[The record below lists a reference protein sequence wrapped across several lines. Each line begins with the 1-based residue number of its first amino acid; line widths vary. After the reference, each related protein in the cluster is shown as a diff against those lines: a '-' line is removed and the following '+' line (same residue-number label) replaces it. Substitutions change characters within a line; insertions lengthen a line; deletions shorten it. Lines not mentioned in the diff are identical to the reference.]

1 MTLTQALGFTDLK
14 LSEGHESDGCT
25 YAPDLGIKRF
35 CVMHDFL
42 RRFKPIPAKD
52 ADKLFLE
59 GIKSA
64 GWYYYPVAYIY
75 YLAVVIA
82 RKLGKYE

>member
-1 MTLTQALGFTDLK
+1 MTLANALLFSKQMLA
-14 LSEGHESDGCT
+14 SGHTSDGCT
-25 YAPDLGIKRF
+25 LAPDLGIKRF

-42 RRFKPIPAKD
+42 RRFKPVSPER
-52 ADKLFLE
+52 ADKLFLQ

-64 GWYYYPVAYIY
+64 GWYYYPIAYIY

-82 RKLGKYE
+82 REIGER